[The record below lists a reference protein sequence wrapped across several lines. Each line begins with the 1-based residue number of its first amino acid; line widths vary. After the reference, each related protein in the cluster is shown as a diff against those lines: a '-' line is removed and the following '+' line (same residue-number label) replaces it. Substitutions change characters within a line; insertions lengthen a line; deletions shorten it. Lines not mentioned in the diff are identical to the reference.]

1 MKHLLNTLA
10 VASGLALASAAL
22 AQPEQWLRYRTSKEG
37 RAYRWLEATTNAP
50 PGVALPKLN
59 GQPWF
64 LRWST
69 PMDPAGGRWICL
81 DSNRKS
87 GPYNL
92 LFMDTDGSGRLDKE
106 KAIAAERLDQY
117 YAYFPPVR
125 LTFKGEDGPITYHL
139 LFRCYRSRERAPELL
154 ISAGGWYEG
163 KVNFADKKLRIQLID
178 GNVNGTFNDLAPNAY
193 DSDRIEIEGDKTSE
207 RFLGRMVEV
216 DEQPFRIDVAR
227 DGAFVKVRKAEDV
240 VFGPVRVPET
250 ISEFV
255 AYGEN
260 GHFVRKPRRG
270 AFTLPAGQYR
280 VQGWKISRKD
290 DKGASWTLSGY
301 SFPDSAR
308 FEVAAD
314 KPVML
319 DVGEPVRVPFEASQG
334 TNRQVTFSL
343 RFRGHLGESVEL
355 LRGGERPR
363 GPQLSLASLD
373 GAYHYTNS
381 FEFG

>member
-64 LRWST
+64 LRWTT

-163 KVNFADKKLRIQLID
+163 KVNFADKKLRIQ
-178 GNVNGTFNDLAPNAY
+178 
-193 DSDRIEIEGDKTSE
+193 GDKTSE

-260 GHFVRKPRRG
+260 GHFVRKPRR
-270 AFTLPAGQYR
+270 
-280 VQGWKISRKD
+280 
-290 DKGASWTLSGY
+290 
-301 SFPDSAR
+301 
-308 FEVAAD
+308 
-314 KPVML
+314 VM
-319 DVGEPVRVPFEASQG
+319 
-334 TNRQVTFSL
+334 
-343 RFRGHLGESVEL
+343 
-355 LRGGERPR
+355 
-363 GPQLSLASLD
+363 
-373 GAYHYTNS
+373 
-381 FEFG
+381 